1 MKFTS
6 KMIPSIRFQS
16 TRTGWAVMKVAIGA
30 DHGGYELKSDIAK
43 LLESLGH
50 EVIDEGA
57 HKFDPRDD
65 FPDFAAPVAAAVQ
78 AGNAERGIIIC
89 GSGVGAT
96 ITANKFP
103 GVRAGLCHDT
113 YSAGQGVRHDD
124 MNVLCLGARVV
135 GVSLAEDLVKSF
147 INAQL
152 EANEPRF
159 QRRLD
164 KVTAI
169 EKTQLSNQ

>member
-1 MKFTS
+1 
-6 KMIPSIRFQS
+6 
-16 TRTGWAVMKVAIGA
+16 MKVAIGA

-43 LLESLGH
+43 LLESLGQ
-50 EVIDEGA
+50 EVIDQGA
-57 HKFDPRDD
+57 HEFDPEDD
-65 FPDFAAPVAAAVQ
+65 FPDFAAPVAASVQ
-78 AGNAERGIIIC
+78 AGKAERGIIIC

-113 YSAGQGVRHDD
+113 YSAGQGVQHDD

-135 GVSLAEDLVKSF
+135 GVALAVDLVKSF
-147 INAQL
+147 INARL
-152 EANEPRF
+152 ESNEPRF

-169 EKTQLSNQ
+169 EKNQISNQ

>member
-1 MKFTS
+1 
-6 KMIPSIRFQS
+6 
-16 TRTGWAVMKVAIGA
+16 MKVAIGA
-30 DHGGYELKSDIAK
+30 DHGGYDLKSELTK
-43 LLESLGH
+43 VLESLGH
-50 EVIDEGA
+50 QVLDKGA
-57 HKFDPRDD
+57 HEFNAKDD

-78 AGNAERGIIIC
+78 AGEVERGVVIC
-89 GSGVGAT
+89 GSGVGAA
-96 ITANKFP
+96 IAANKYP

-135 GVSLAEDLVKSF
+135 GVALAEDLVKSF
-147 INAQL
+147 MAANL

-164 KVTAI
+164 KVTSI
-169 EKTQLSNQ
+169 ENEQISRG

>member
-1 MKFTS
+1 
-6 KMIPSIRFQS
+6 
-16 TRTGWAVMKVAIGA
+16 MKVAIGA
-30 DHGGYELKSDIAK
+30 DHGGYDLKSELTK
-43 LLESLGH
+43 VLESLGH
-50 EVIDEGA
+50 EVLDKGA
-57 HKFDPRDD
+57 HEFNAKDD

-78 AGNAERGIIIC
+78 AGEVERGIVIC
-89 GSGVGAT
+89 GSGVGAA
-96 ITANKFP
+96 IAANKYP

-135 GVSLAEDLVKSF
+135 GVALAEDLVKSF
-147 INAQL
+147 MAANL

-164 KVTAI
+164 KVTSI
-169 EKTQLSNQ
+169 ENEQISRG

>member
-1 MKFTS
+1 
-6 KMIPSIRFQS
+6 
-16 TRTGWAVMKVAIGA
+16 MKVAIGA

-57 HKFDPRDD
+57 HEFDPRDD

-169 EKTQLSNQ
+169 EKNQLSNQ

>member
-1 MKFTS
+1 
-6 KMIPSIRFQS
+6 
-16 TRTGWAVMKVAIGA
+16 MKVAIGA
-30 DHGGYELKSDIAK
+30 DHGGYDLKAELTKV
-43 LLESLGH
+43 LESLGH
-50 EVIDEGA
+50 EVLDKGA
-57 HKFDPRDD
+57 HEFNEKDD

-78 AGNAERGIIIC
+78 AGEVERGVVIC
-89 GSGVGAT
+89 GSGVGAA
-96 ITANKFP
+96 IAANKYP

-135 GVSLAEDLVKSF
+135 GVALAEDLVKSF
-147 INAQL
+147 MAANL

-164 KVTAI
+164 KVTSI
-169 EKTQLSNQ
+169 ENEQISRG

>member
-1 MKFTS
+1 
-6 KMIPSIRFQS
+6 
-16 TRTGWAVMKVAIGA
+16 MKVAIGA

-50 EVIDEGA
+50 EVIDQGA
-57 HKFDPRDD
+57 HKFDPEDD
-65 FPDFAAPVAAAVQ
+65 FPDFAAPVAASVQ
-78 AGNAERGIIIC
+78 AGKAERGIIIC

-96 ITANKFP
+96 ITANNFP

-113 YSAGQGVRHDD
+113 YSAGQGVQHDD

-135 GVSLAEDLVKSF
+135 GVALAVDLVKSF
-147 INAQL
+147 INARL
-152 EANEPRF
+152 ESNEPRF

-169 EKTQLSNQ
+169 EKNQISNQ